1 MQIDDFSRNLL
12 HVQNNHG
19 QFYFFKCYFSLSN
32 VQHYFSKLERILIL
46 MINFRQIIEIF
57 EINFYNTLSA
67 FNSNAHLTFKFMN
80 FDYVSLKNIIDVYM
94 VKNMDA

>member
-1 MQIDDFSRNLL
+1 
-12 HVQNNHG
+12 
-19 QFYFFKCYFSLSN
+19 
-32 VQHYFSKLERILIL
+32 